1 MGAQFQVDVQVTT
14 HAEQVEA
21 LEKKLES
28 LQSKGINLK
37 VNNIDTSK
45 ISRQMESVGQKASQ
59 SFNKAFSSGT
69 RTSKVD
75 SNSPINFAKMK
86 LEAKKEIKGISK
98 TIQAGLAGSGISE
111 RESDKL
117 AQSFVN
123 SQKKGLQAV
132 AKERQ
137 KQEIQQRKAY
147 EQQQRQQQKL
157 SNSYWKDYFAN
168 QNAKSPNQ
176 KALSDYYKQQEKEAS
191 AFYKQQ
197 QKEADTN
204 LKKQVANVEKLNQ
217 NKANIVTARANG
229 KTSTLDALR
238 EERKTIKAEQK
249 QLQKEAERYNNIP
262 GYSQNERAKA
272 IAAKQLGTKSLIDK
286 AWASVQDKDSAS
298 IEKRFN
304 SELAKAK
311 KQLQTSISKNDYA
324 DSKEARD
331 YLKYMDN
338 LKASDWKNPLN
349 KLDEVNKK
357 VATYQ
362 SNLQSS
368 HKTNLD
374 NINKE
379 IKAEEENT
387 KQIQKGEEAKARL
400 QRQEKI
406 SQLGYENRLKNAH
419 NQEIMDRI
427 QQTRQKYESQQSQ
440 LAKIQQR
447 ATSGE
452 FEARNAKADK
462 FLSRYEGQDSEV
474 LTKARKYA
482 SELKSLQS
490 ELQSGVY
497 ASGDKK
503 GLKIIPD
510 DQVKLMDQINEKA
523 KQLQNSFTEISN
535 LESKTLG
542 AGVATR
548 SANNVASYME
558 NNTRALK
565 KYGSALS
572 EIQQQYRSA
581 TTEMEKSNID
591 KSFATLKSRISA
603 EGLTG
608 NSAWSELKRATAQ
621 IAQFTGVYGALQNVM
636 FQLPYKA
643 ITAVKDYDAAMTNMQ
658 MATGISNT
666 QAQELMNTYS
676 DMGKQLKVTGVDV
689 ATSATEWMKQG
700 KTIEE
705 SNKLAQDSIVL
716 SKIGDL
722 SSDDATRTITAAMK
736 SYDLN
741 ESQVMDFVDQISAID
756 MASATDVGGLADAFN
771 EVAANANQA
780 GISTKQLLSYAAVIG
795 ETTQEGMS
803 SVGTSLNA
811 IFSRM
816 GNIKLARLKDYQ
828 NGGEDLSNV
837 ETVLK
842 GVGISLRDTDG
853 EFRNFGDV
861 LDETAGRWSEF
872 GTVQQRAVAQAFSGT
887 NHMND
892 FMVLMQ
898 QYSKAQEYMQIAD
911 DASGTSMEKYSAY
924 TDSLEGKLEGLK
936 STFESLSNTVLD
948 SDALKGF
955 VSGGTDVLGLIDKL
969 TNSLGVMGTVAV
981 GAGIFQGKNNSG
993 KSTWDSPHAFFK
1005 MTYAA

>member
-1 MGAQFQVDVQVTT
+1 MGAQFQVDVNVVT
-14 HAEQVEA
+14 HGAE
-21 LEKKLES
+21 
-28 LQSKGINLK
+28 K
-37 VNNIDTSK
+37 VNELEQKLSKMQNKPVSLNFQVKGQKQLTNLINQIKQVQNMLKGMPTTNIPNNNLPRNNNPSRNNNPNRYPTNKLKYNIDTGKYAAAS
-45 ISRQMESVGQKASQ
+45 SRMS
-59 SFNKAFSSGT
+59 
-69 RTSKVD
+69 
-75 SNSPINFAKMK
+75 
-86 LEAKKEIKGISK
+86 
-98 TIQAGLAGSGISE
+98 
-111 RESDKL
+111 
-117 AQSFVN
+117 
-123 SQKKGLQAV
+123 
-132 AKERQ
+132 
-137 KQEIQQRKAY
+137 
-147 EQQQRQQQKL
+147 
-157 SNSYWKDYFAN
+157 
-168 QNAKSPNQ
+168 
-176 KALSDYYKQQEKEAS
+176 
-191 AFYKQQ
+191 
-197 QKEADTN
+197 
-204 LKKQVANVEKLNQ
+204 
-217 NKANIVTARANG
+217 
-229 KTSTLDALR
+229 
-238 EERKTIKAEQK
+238 
-249 QLQKEAERYNNIP
+249 
-262 GYSQNERAKA
+262 
-272 IAAKQLGTKSLIDK
+272 KQLGAYGTQDTANIQKATAALASYNQALDK
-286 AWASVQDKDSAS
+286 LQNHYNGSNV
-298 IEKRFN
+298 
-304 SELAKAK
+304 LGK
-311 KQLQTSISKNDYA
+311 KQLQ
-324 DSKEARD
+324 
-331 YLKYMDN
+331 
-338 LKASDWKNPLN
+338 
-349 KLDEVNKK
+349 
-357 VATYQ
+357 
-362 SNLQSS
+362 
-368 HKTNLD
+368 
-374 NINKE
+374 
-379 IKAEEENT
+379 
-387 KQIQKGEEAKARL
+387 
-400 QRQEKI
+400 
-406 SQLGYENRLKNAH
+406 
-419 NQEIMDRI
+419 
-427 QQTRQKYESQQSQ
+427 QT
-440 LAKIQQR
+440 
-447 ATSGE
+447 
-452 FEARNAKADK
+452 F
-462 FLSRYEGQDSEV
+462 QDM
-474 LTKARKYA
+474 TKAGDTFKNTLSQIRDESSKALSPTVA
-482 SELKSLQS
+482 S
-490 ELQSGVY
+490 
-497 ASGDKK
+497 ASGNK
-503 GLKIIPD
+503 
-510 DQVKLMDQINEKA
+510 VVEYMNA
-523 KQLQNSFTEISN
+523 NS
-535 LESKTLG
+535 
-542 AGVATR
+542 
-548 SANNVASYME
+548 
-558 NNTRALK
+558 RAVK
-565 KYGSALS
+565 KYGASLKTL
-572 EIQQQYRSA
+572 EQQYRSM
-581 TTEMEKSNID
+581 TTIEEKANYD
-591 KSFATLKSRISA
+591 KVFANLKSRIDA
-603 EGLTG
+603 EGLSG
-608 NSAWSELKRATAQ
+608 NSWFGELKRATGQ
-621 IAQFTGVYGALQNVM
+621 IAQFAGVYGMLQNTVM
-636 FQLPYKA
+636 QIPYKA

-816 GNIKLARLKDYQ
+816 GNIKLSRLKDYQ

-837 ETVLK
+837 ETVLR

-936 STFESLSNTVLD
+936 STFESLSSTVVD

-955 VSGGTDVLGLIDKL
+955 VSGGTEVLGLIDKL

>member
-1 MGAQFQVDVQVTT
+1 MGAQFQVDVNVVT
-14 HAEQVEA
+14 HGAE
-21 LEKKLES
+21 
-28 LQSKGINLK
+28 K
-37 VNNIDTSK
+37 VNELEQKLNKMQNKPVSLNFQVKGQKQLTNLINQIKQVQNMLKGMPTPNIPNNNLPRNNNPSRNNNSNRYPTNKLKYNIDTGKYAAAS
-45 ISRQMESVGQKASQ
+45 SRMS
-59 SFNKAFSSGT
+59 
-69 RTSKVD
+69 
-75 SNSPINFAKMK
+75 
-86 LEAKKEIKGISK
+86 
-98 TIQAGLAGSGISE
+98 
-111 RESDKL
+111 
-117 AQSFVN
+117 
-123 SQKKGLQAV
+123 
-132 AKERQ
+132 
-137 KQEIQQRKAY
+137 
-147 EQQQRQQQKL
+147 
-157 SNSYWKDYFAN
+157 
-168 QNAKSPNQ
+168 
-176 KALSDYYKQQEKEAS
+176 
-191 AFYKQQ
+191 
-197 QKEADTN
+197 
-204 LKKQVANVEKLNQ
+204 
-217 NKANIVTARANG
+217 
-229 KTSTLDALR
+229 
-238 EERKTIKAEQK
+238 
-249 QLQKEAERYNNIP
+249 
-262 GYSQNERAKA
+262 
-272 IAAKQLGTKSLIDK
+272 KQLGAYGTQDTANIQKATAALASYNQALDK
-286 AWASVQDKDSAS
+286 LQNHYNGSNV
-298 IEKRFN
+298 
-304 SELAKAK
+304 LGK
-311 KQLQTSISKNDYA
+311 KQLQ
-324 DSKEARD
+324 
-331 YLKYMDN
+331 
-338 LKASDWKNPLN
+338 
-349 KLDEVNKK
+349 
-357 VATYQ
+357 
-362 SNLQSS
+362 
-368 HKTNLD
+368 
-374 NINKE
+374 
-379 IKAEEENT
+379 
-387 KQIQKGEEAKARL
+387 
-400 QRQEKI
+400 
-406 SQLGYENRLKNAH
+406 
-419 NQEIMDRI
+419 
-427 QQTRQKYESQQSQ
+427 QT
-440 LAKIQQR
+440 
-447 ATSGE
+447 
-452 FEARNAKADK
+452 F
-462 FLSRYEGQDSEV
+462 QDM
-474 LTKARKYA
+474 TKAGDTFKNTLSQIRDESSKALSPSIA
-482 SELKSLQS
+482 S
-490 ELQSGVY
+490 
-497 ASGDKK
+497 ASGNK
-503 GLKIIPD
+503 
-510 DQVKLMDQINEKA
+510 VVEYMNA
-523 KQLQNSFTEISN
+523 NS
-535 LESKTLG
+535 
-542 AGVATR
+542 
-548 SANNVASYME
+548 
-558 NNTRALK
+558 RAVK
-565 KYGSALS
+565 KYGASLKTL
-572 EIQQQYRSA
+572 EQQYRSM
-581 TTEMEKSNID
+581 TTIEEKANYD
-591 KSFATLKSRISA
+591 KVFANLKSRIDA
-603 EGLTG
+603 EGLSG
-608 NSAWSELKRATAQ
+608 NSWFGELKRATGQ
-621 IAQFTGVYGALQNVM
+621 IAQFAGVYGMLQNTVM
-636 FQLPYKA
+636 QIPYKA

-816 GNIKLARLKDYQ
+816 GNIKLSRLKDYQ

-837 ETVLK
+837 ETVLR

-936 STFESLSNTVLD
+936 STFESLSSTVLD

-955 VSGGTDVLGLIDKL
+955 VSGGTEVLGLIDKL

>member
-1 MGAQFQVDVQVTT
+1 MGVPFQVDVNVVT
-14 HAEQVEA
+14 HGAEKVNE
-21 LEKKLES
+21 LEQKLS
-28 LQSKGINLK
+28 KMQNKSVDIKFNVQGQNQINNIIQQLQNVQRQGINLNLNNNNMARSAQNAARQYTQNFQRQINSSK
-37 VNNIDTSK
+37 LKYNIDTGKYAAASSK
-45 ISRQMESVGQKASQ
+45 MS
-59 SFNKAFSSGT
+59 
-69 RTSKVD
+69 
-75 SNSPINFAKMK
+75 
-86 LEAKKEIKGISK
+86 
-98 TIQAGLAGSGISE
+98 
-111 RESDKL
+111 
-117 AQSFVN
+117 
-123 SQKKGLQAV
+123 
-132 AKERQ
+132 
-137 KQEIQQRKAY
+137 
-147 EQQQRQQQKL
+147 
-157 SNSYWKDYFAN
+157 
-168 QNAKSPNQ
+168 
-176 KALSDYYKQQEKEAS
+176 
-191 AFYKQQ
+191 
-197 QKEADTN
+197 
-204 LKKQVANVEKLNQ
+204 
-217 NKANIVTARANG
+217 
-229 KTSTLDALR
+229 
-238 EERKTIKAEQK
+238 
-249 QLQKEAERYNNIP
+249 
-262 GYSQNERAKA
+262 
-272 IAAKQLGTKSLIDK
+272 KQLGAYGTQDTANIQKATAALASYNQALDK
-286 AWASVQDKDSAS
+286 LQNHYNGSNV
-298 IEKRFN
+298 
-304 SELAKAK
+304 LGK
-311 KQLQTSISKNDYA
+311 KQLQQTFQDMTKAGDTFKNTLSQIRDESSKA
-324 DSKEARD
+324 LS
-331 YLKYMDN
+331 
-338 LKASDWKNPLN
+338 PT
-349 KLDEVNKK
+349 
-357 VATYQ
+357 VA
-362 SNLQSS
+362 N
-368 HKTNLD
+368 
-374 NINKE
+374 
-379 IKAEEENT
+379 
-387 KQIQKGEEAKARL
+387 
-400 QRQEKI
+400 
-406 SQLGYENRLKNAH
+406 
-419 NQEIMDRI
+419 
-427 QQTRQKYESQQSQ
+427 
-440 LAKIQQR
+440 
-447 ATSGE
+447 TSGNKVVE
-452 FEARNAKADK
+452 YMNAN
-462 FLSRYEGQDSEV
+462 SRAV
-474 LTKARKYA
+474 
-482 SELKSLQS
+482 
-490 ELQSGVY
+490 
-497 ASGDKK
+497 
-503 GLKIIPD
+503 
-510 DQVKLMDQINEKA
+510 
-523 KQLQNSFTEISN
+523 
-535 LESKTLG
+535 
-542 AGVATR
+542 
-548 SANNVASYME
+548 
-558 NNTRALK
+558 K
-565 KYGSALS
+565 KYGASLKTL
-572 EIQQQYRSA
+572 EQQYRSM
-581 TTEMEKSNID
+581 TTIEEKANYD
-591 KSFATLKSRISA
+591 KVFANLKSRIDA
-603 EGLTG
+603 EGLSG
-608 NSAWSELKRATAQ
+608 NSWFGELKRATGQ
-621 IAQFTGVYGALQNVM
+621 IAQFAGVYGMLQNTVM
-636 FQLPYKA
+636 QIPYKA

-816 GNIKLARLKDYQ
+816 GNIKLSRLKDYQ

-837 ETVLK
+837 ETVLR

-936 STFESLSNTVLD
+936 STFESLSSTVLD

-955 VSGGTDVLGLIDKL
+955 VSGGTEVLGLIDKL

>member
-1 MGAQFQVDVQVTT
+1 MGAQFQVDVNVVT
-14 HAEQVEA
+14 HGAEKVNE
-21 LEKKLES
+21 LEQKLNKMQNKPVDIKFNVQGQNQINNIIQQ
-28 LQSKGINLK
+28 LQNVQRQGINLNLNNNNMARSAQNAARQYTQNFQRQINSSK
-37 VNNIDTSK
+37 LKYNIDTGKYAAASSK
-45 ISRQMESVGQKASQ
+45 MS
-59 SFNKAFSSGT
+59 
-69 RTSKVD
+69 
-75 SNSPINFAKMK
+75 
-86 LEAKKEIKGISK
+86 
-98 TIQAGLAGSGISE
+98 
-111 RESDKL
+111 
-117 AQSFVN
+117 
-123 SQKKGLQAV
+123 
-132 AKERQ
+132 
-137 KQEIQQRKAY
+137 
-147 EQQQRQQQKL
+147 
-157 SNSYWKDYFAN
+157 
-168 QNAKSPNQ
+168 
-176 KALSDYYKQQEKEAS
+176 
-191 AFYKQQ
+191 
-197 QKEADTN
+197 
-204 LKKQVANVEKLNQ
+204 
-217 NKANIVTARANG
+217 
-229 KTSTLDALR
+229 
-238 EERKTIKAEQK
+238 
-249 QLQKEAERYNNIP
+249 
-262 GYSQNERAKA
+262 
-272 IAAKQLGTKSLIDK
+272 KQLGAYGTQDTANIQKATAALASYNQALDK
-286 AWASVQDKDSAS
+286 LQNHYNGSNV
-298 IEKRFN
+298 
-304 SELAKAK
+304 LGK
-311 KQLQTSISKNDYA
+311 KQLQQTFQDMTKAGDTFKNTLSQIRDESSKA
-324 DSKEARD
+324 LSPTV
-331 YLKYMDN
+331 
-338 LKASDWKNPLN
+338 AS
-349 KLDEVNKK
+349 
-357 VATYQ
+357 
-362 SNLQSS
+362 
-368 HKTNLD
+368 
-374 NINKE
+374 
-379 IKAEEENT
+379 
-387 KQIQKGEEAKARL
+387 
-400 QRQEKI
+400 
-406 SQLGYENRLKNAH
+406 
-419 NQEIMDRI
+419 
-427 QQTRQKYESQQSQ
+427 
-440 LAKIQQR
+440 
-447 ATSGE
+447 TSGNKVVE
-452 FEARNAKADK
+452 YMNAN
-462 FLSRYEGQDSEV
+462 SRAV
-474 LTKARKYA
+474 
-482 SELKSLQS
+482 
-490 ELQSGVY
+490 
-497 ASGDKK
+497 
-503 GLKIIPD
+503 
-510 DQVKLMDQINEKA
+510 
-523 KQLQNSFTEISN
+523 
-535 LESKTLG
+535 
-542 AGVATR
+542 
-548 SANNVASYME
+548 
-558 NNTRALK
+558 K
-565 KYGSALS
+565 KYGASLKTL
-572 EIQQQYRSA
+572 EQQYRSM
-581 TTEMEKSNID
+581 TTIEEKANYD
-591 KSFATLKSRISA
+591 KVFANLKSRIDA
-603 EGLTG
+603 EGLSG
-608 NSAWSELKRATAQ
+608 NSWFGELKRATGQ
-621 IAQFTGVYGALQNVM
+621 IAQFAGVYGMLQNTVM
-636 FQLPYKA
+636 QIPYKA

-816 GNIKLARLKDYQ
+816 GNIKLSRLKDYQ

-837 ETVLK
+837 ETVLR

-936 STFESLSNTVLD
+936 STFESLSSTVLD

-955 VSGGTDVLGLIDKL
+955 VSGGTEVLGLIDKL

>member
-1 MGAQFQVDVQVTT
+1 MGAQFQVDVNVVT
-14 HAEQVEA
+14 HGAEKVNE
-21 LEKKLES
+21 LEQKLS
-28 LQSKGINLK
+28 KMQNKSVDIKFNVQGQNQINNIIQQLQNVQRQGINLNLNNNNMARSAQNAARQYTQNFQRQINSSK
-37 VNNIDTSK
+37 LRYNIDTGKYAAASSRMSK
-45 ISRQMESVGQKASQ
+45 QLGAYGTQDTANIQKATAALASY
-59 SFNKAFSSGT
+59 N
-69 RTSKVD
+69 
-75 SNSPINFAKMK
+75 
-86 LEAKKEIKGISK
+86 
-98 TIQAGLAGSGISE
+98 QAL
-111 RESDKL
+111 DKL
-117 AQSFVN
+117 QNHYNGSNVLGKQQLQQTFQDMTKAGDTFKN
-123 SQKKGLQAV
+123 TLSQIRD
-132 AKERQ
+132 E
-137 KQEIQQRKAY
+137 
-147 EQQQRQQQKL
+147 
-157 SNSYWKDYFAN
+157 SS
-168 QNAKSPNQ
+168 
-176 KALSDYYKQQEKEAS
+176 KALSP
-191 AFYKQQ
+191 
-197 QKEADTN
+197 T
-204 LKKQVANVEKLNQ
+204 V
-217 NKANIVTARANG
+217 
-229 KTSTLDALR
+229 
-238 EERKTIKAEQK
+238 
-249 QLQKEAERYNNIP
+249 
-262 GYSQNERAKA
+262 
-272 IAAKQLGTKSLIDK
+272 
-286 AWASVQDKDSAS
+286 ASVSGNKVVEYMNA
-298 IEKRFN
+298 N
-304 SELAKAK
+304 S
-311 KQLQTSISKNDYA
+311 
-324 DSKEARD
+324 
-331 YLKYMDN
+331 
-338 LKASDWKNPLN
+338 
-349 KLDEVNKK
+349 
-357 VATYQ
+357 
-362 SNLQSS
+362 
-368 HKTNLD
+368 
-374 NINKE
+374 
-379 IKAEEENT
+379 
-387 KQIQKGEEAKARL
+387 
-400 QRQEKI
+400 
-406 SQLGYENRLKNAH
+406 
-419 NQEIMDRI
+419 
-427 QQTRQKYESQQSQ
+427 
-440 LAKIQQR
+440 R
-447 ATSGE
+447 A
-452 FEARNAKADK
+452 
-462 FLSRYEGQDSEV
+462 V
-474 LTKARKYA
+474 
-482 SELKSLQS
+482 
-490 ELQSGVY
+490 
-497 ASGDKK
+497 
-503 GLKIIPD
+503 
-510 DQVKLMDQINEKA
+510 
-523 KQLQNSFTEISN
+523 
-535 LESKTLG
+535 
-542 AGVATR
+542 
-548 SANNVASYME
+548 
-558 NNTRALK
+558 K
-565 KYGSALS
+565 KYGASLKTL
-572 EIQQQYRSA
+572 EQQYRSM
-581 TTEMEKSNID
+581 TTIEEKANYD
-591 KSFATLKSRISA
+591 KVFANLKSRIDA
-603 EGLTG
+603 EGLSG
-608 NSAWSELKRATAQ
+608 NSWFGELKRATGQ
-621 IAQFTGVYGALQNVM
+621 IAQFAGVYGMLQNTVM
-636 FQLPYKA
+636 QIPYKA

>member
-1 MGAQFQVDVQVTT
+1 MGAQFQVGVNVVT
-14 HAEQVEA
+14 HGAE
-21 LEKKLES
+21 
-28 LQSKGINLK
+28 K
-37 VNNIDTSK
+37 VNELEQKLSKMQNKPVSLNFQVKGQKQLTNLINQIKQVQNMLKGMPTTNIPNNNLPRNNNPSRNNNPNKYPTNKLKYNIDTGKYAAAS
-45 ISRQMESVGQKASQ
+45 SRMS
-59 SFNKAFSSGT
+59 
-69 RTSKVD
+69 
-75 SNSPINFAKMK
+75 
-86 LEAKKEIKGISK
+86 
-98 TIQAGLAGSGISE
+98 
-111 RESDKL
+111 
-117 AQSFVN
+117 
-123 SQKKGLQAV
+123 
-132 AKERQ
+132 
-137 KQEIQQRKAY
+137 
-147 EQQQRQQQKL
+147 
-157 SNSYWKDYFAN
+157 
-168 QNAKSPNQ
+168 
-176 KALSDYYKQQEKEAS
+176 
-191 AFYKQQ
+191 
-197 QKEADTN
+197 
-204 LKKQVANVEKLNQ
+204 
-217 NKANIVTARANG
+217 
-229 KTSTLDALR
+229 
-238 EERKTIKAEQK
+238 
-249 QLQKEAERYNNIP
+249 
-262 GYSQNERAKA
+262 
-272 IAAKQLGTKSLIDK
+272 KQLGAYGTQDTANIQKATAALASYNQALDK
-286 AWASVQDKDSAS
+286 LQNHYNGSNV
-298 IEKRFN
+298 
-304 SELAKAK
+304 LGK
-311 KQLQTSISKNDYA
+311 KQLQ
-324 DSKEARD
+324 
-331 YLKYMDN
+331 
-338 LKASDWKNPLN
+338 
-349 KLDEVNKK
+349 
-357 VATYQ
+357 
-362 SNLQSS
+362 
-368 HKTNLD
+368 
-374 NINKE
+374 
-379 IKAEEENT
+379 
-387 KQIQKGEEAKARL
+387 
-400 QRQEKI
+400 
-406 SQLGYENRLKNAH
+406 
-419 NQEIMDRI
+419 
-427 QQTRQKYESQQSQ
+427 QT
-440 LAKIQQR
+440 
-447 ATSGE
+447 
-452 FEARNAKADK
+452 F
-462 FLSRYEGQDSEV
+462 QDM
-474 LTKARKYA
+474 TKAGDTFKNTLSQIRDESSKALSPTVA
-482 SELKSLQS
+482 S
-490 ELQSGVY
+490 
-497 ASGDKK
+497 ASGNK
-503 GLKIIPD
+503 
-510 DQVKLMDQINEKA
+510 VVEYMNA
-523 KQLQNSFTEISN
+523 NS
-535 LESKTLG
+535 
-542 AGVATR
+542 
-548 SANNVASYME
+548 
-558 NNTRALK
+558 RAVK
-565 KYGSALS
+565 KYGASLKTL
-572 EIQQQYRSA
+572 EQQYRSM
-581 TTEMEKSNID
+581 TTIEEKANYD
-591 KSFATLKSRISA
+591 KVFANLKSRIDA
-603 EGLTG
+603 EGLSG
-608 NSAWSELKRATAQ
+608 NSWFGELKRATGQ
-621 IAQFTGVYGALQNVM
+621 IAQFAGVYGMLQNTVM
-636 FQLPYKA
+636 QIPYKA

-816 GNIKLARLKDYQ
+816 GNIKLSRLKDYQ

-837 ETVLK
+837 ETVLR

-936 STFESLSNTVLD
+936 STFESLSSTVLD

-955 VSGGTDVLGLIDKL
+955 VSGGTEVLGLIDKL

>member
-1 MGAQFQVDVQVTT
+1 MGAQFQVDVNVVT
-14 HAEQVEA
+14 HGAEKVNE
-21 LEKKLES
+21 LEQKLS
-28 LQSKGINLK
+28 KMQNKSVDIKFNVQGQNQINNIIQQLQNVQRQGINLNLNNNNMARSAQNAARQYTQNFQRQINSSK
-37 VNNIDTSK
+37 LKYNIDTGKYAAAS
-45 ISRQMESVGQKASQ
+45 SRMS
-59 SFNKAFSSGT
+59 
-69 RTSKVD
+69 
-75 SNSPINFAKMK
+75 
-86 LEAKKEIKGISK
+86 
-98 TIQAGLAGSGISE
+98 
-111 RESDKL
+111 
-117 AQSFVN
+117 
-123 SQKKGLQAV
+123 
-132 AKERQ
+132 
-137 KQEIQQRKAY
+137 
-147 EQQQRQQQKL
+147 
-157 SNSYWKDYFAN
+157 
-168 QNAKSPNQ
+168 
-176 KALSDYYKQQEKEAS
+176 
-191 AFYKQQ
+191 
-197 QKEADTN
+197 
-204 LKKQVANVEKLNQ
+204 
-217 NKANIVTARANG
+217 
-229 KTSTLDALR
+229 
-238 EERKTIKAEQK
+238 
-249 QLQKEAERYNNIP
+249 
-262 GYSQNERAKA
+262 
-272 IAAKQLGTKSLIDK
+272 KQLGAYGTQDTANIQKATTALASYNQALDK
-286 AWASVQDKDSAS
+286 LQNHYNGSNV
-298 IEKRFN
+298 
-304 SELAKAK
+304 LGK
-311 KQLQTSISKNDYA
+311 KQLQ
-324 DSKEARD
+324 
-331 YLKYMDN
+331 
-338 LKASDWKNPLN
+338 
-349 KLDEVNKK
+349 
-357 VATYQ
+357 
-362 SNLQSS
+362 
-368 HKTNLD
+368 
-374 NINKE
+374 
-379 IKAEEENT
+379 
-387 KQIQKGEEAKARL
+387 
-400 QRQEKI
+400 
-406 SQLGYENRLKNAH
+406 
-419 NQEIMDRI
+419 
-427 QQTRQKYESQQSQ
+427 QT
-440 LAKIQQR
+440 
-447 ATSGE
+447 
-452 FEARNAKADK
+452 F
-462 FLSRYEGQDSEV
+462 QDM
-474 LTKARKYA
+474 TKAGDTFKNTLSQIRDESSKALSPSIA
-482 SELKSLQS
+482 S
-490 ELQSGVY
+490 
-497 ASGDKK
+497 ASGNK
-503 GLKIIPD
+503 
-510 DQVKLMDQINEKA
+510 V
-523 KQLQNSFTEISN
+523 
-535 LESKTLG
+535 
-542 AGVATR
+542 V
-548 SANNVASYME
+548 SYM
-558 NNTRALK
+558 NANSRAVK
-565 KYGSALS
+565 KYGASLKTL
-572 EIQQQYRSA
+572 EQQYRSM
-581 TTEMEKSNID
+581 TTIEEKANYD
-591 KSFATLKSRISA
+591 KVFANLKSRIDA
-603 EGLTG
+603 EGLSG
-608 NSAWSELKRATAQ
+608 NSWFGELKRATGQ
-621 IAQFTGVYGALQNVM
+621 IAQFAGVYGMLQNTVM
-636 FQLPYKA
+636 QIPYKA

-816 GNIKLARLKDYQ
+816 GNIKLSRLKDYQ

-837 ETVLK
+837 ETVLR

-936 STFESLSNTVLD
+936 STFESLSSTVLD

-955 VSGGTDVLGLIDKL
+955 VSGGTEVLGLIDKL